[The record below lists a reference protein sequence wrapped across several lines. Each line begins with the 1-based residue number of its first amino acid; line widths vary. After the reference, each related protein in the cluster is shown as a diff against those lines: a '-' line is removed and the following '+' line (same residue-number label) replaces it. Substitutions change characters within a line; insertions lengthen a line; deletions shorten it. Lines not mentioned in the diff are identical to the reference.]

1 MSVDGVIEWCARHR
15 LTVLFV
21 TALAVLG
28 ALHTM
33 RGLPLD
39 AIPDLSDPQVVVTAE
54 WMGRGAELI
63 EDQVTYPLV
72 TALRGTPKARAVRG
86 FSMFGMSFV
95 YTLFDEGTD
104 LYWARARVAEAMGR
118 ARLPSS
124 VVPQLGPDATGVGWV
139 FSYALT
145 DPSGAHDLSELRQL
159 QDWTVRSAL
168 ESVPGVAEVA
178 AVGGYER
185 EVQITVDPQRLRAQ
199 GVTLEEVAAVVRRAN
214 LDVGGGALN
223 QAGREYAIQA
233 RGLLKGAD
241 ELGALIL
248 RMDARG
254 TPLRLAD
261 VATIAAGGA
270 QRRGIADL
278 DGQGEVVG
286 GIVVMRDGENALD
299 VINRIKA
306 RLADLRLPEG
316 VSLVTTYDRSV
327 LIDAS
332 IATLTRALL
341 EEALV
346 VSLIVVVFLLHFRS
360 ALVAIITLPVA
371 VLLAF
376 IPMRL
381 FGLTSNIMSLG
392 GIAIAIG
399 AMVDACVVLVENA
412 HKKLEHAGPD
422 LDTAART
429 TLVIAAAREVGRP
442 IFFSLLL
449 ITVSFL
455 PVFTLEGQGGRLFI
469 PLALTK
475 TASMFFAAVL
485 SITLAPALMVYFLR
499 GRIRS
504 EQSNPVS
511 RFFIALYR
519 PFAWVALHN
528 PRSTVLLAVAALASA
543 VPLAMR
549 LGSEFMP
556 PLDEGSL
563 MYMPTTLPGI
573 SAPLARD
580 SMLAQDRILK
590 DTPEVERVFGK
601 VGRADSAT
609 DPAPLDMVETVIT
622 LKPREQWRMVRVH
635 RFHDEWPEA
644 LARPLRWLWPNEAPI
659 TREALL
665 SELNARLAIPGWTN
679 ALVPPIKTRIDMLTT
694 GIRTPVGIQV
704 QGDNVAALEKTA
716 QAVADVVRQVPGA
729 RGVFAERVGG
739 ATSVEIRPDPV
750 RLARYGLNPGDL
762 TLAVETALGGAVLT
776 RLVDGRARVPVTLRY
791 PADTRD
797 SPEALRRLLIP
808 LSAGAGGGGA
818 GMPPMGGA
826 LDRVPTEAMLA
837 QNMPGMNMGG
847 GASPTPAAGANAP
860 TGPANLTDLPGID
873 VPVVGGG
880 SGGVRAGGM
889 GGGMAGGMA
898 GSGDTAGAA
907 ASTAGPLYITLGE
920 VADVDVH
927 PAPAMLK
934 DVNGQLSV
942 DVYVDVDPGTRDLG
956 GFVTDAKAR
965 VEAAVTRPAGVMLHW
980 TGQYEQL
987 ERMTARL
994 QLVVPLTLL
1003 LVIVLL
1009 YLNFRSWARTF
1020 IVLLSV
1026 PFALVGSVWL
1036 LFALG
1041 HPLSTAVWVGL
1052 IALVGVAAETGIV
1065 MLMYLDEACDRAHAE
1080 GRLTRSRGAA
1090 RGHSRGRGAARAA
1103 QADDRGHHALRSGA
1117 VAVERRARRRCD
1129 ESHRGAP
1136 RRRSDHLGVPHA
1148 GDHPGGVFL
1157 VPRAG
1162 AADAGLS
1169 KRWAAWTTRR
1179 AATPRRSRSAPRRRP
1194 AARRPRHGS
1203 PRA

>member
-1 MSVDGVIEWCARHR
+1 
-15 LTVLFV
+15 
-21 TALAVLG
+21 
-28 ALHTM
+28 
-33 RGLPLD
+33 
-39 AIPDLSDPQVVVTAE
+39 
-54 WMGRGAELI
+54 
-63 EDQVTYPLV
+63 V

-118 ARLPSS
+118 ARLPAS

-233 RGLLKGAD
+233 RGLLKSAD

-248 RMDARG
+248 RIDPRG
-254 TPLRLAD
+254 TPLRLSD
-261 VATIAAGGA
+261 VASVSAGGA
-270 QRRGIADL
+270 QRRGIAEL
-278 DGQGEVVG
+278 DGEGEVVG

-299 VINRIKA
+299 VITRVKA

-332 IATLTRALL
+332 IDTLTRALL

-381 FGLTSNIMSLG
+381 LGLTSNIMSLG

-412 HKKLEHAGPD
+412 HKKLENAGPD

-528 PRSTVLLAVAALASA
+528 PRSTVLMAVAALASA

-580 SMLAQDRILK
+580 SLLAQDRILK

-601 VGRADSAT
+601 VGRADTAT

-622 LKPREQWRMVRVH
+622 LKPREQWRTVRVP
-635 RFHDEWPEA
+635 RFHDDLPEVV
-644 LARPLRWLWPNEAPI
+644 ARPLRWLWPSEAPI

-665 SELNARLAIPGWTN
+665 AELDARLAMPGWTN

-704 QGDNVAALEKTA
+704 QGDSVAALEKTA

-739 ATSVEIRPDPV
+739 ATSVEIRPDPA
-750 RLARYGLNPGDL
+750 RLARYGLNPGDV

-797 SPEALRRLLIP
+797 SPEALRRLVIP
-808 LSAGAGGGGA
+808 LVPASGGGGA
-818 GMPPMGGA
+818 GMPPMGGERESLPA
-826 LDRVPTEAMLA
+826 EAMLA

-847 GASPTPAAGANAP
+847 GASPTPATGANAP
-860 TGPANLTDLPGID
+860 AGPSSLTDLPGID

-880 SGGVRAGGM
+880 YGGSK
-889 GGGMAGGMA
+889 AGGMA
-898 GSGDTAGAA
+898 GSMGGGMGESTGASA
-907 ASTAGPLYITLGE
+907 ASAPAGPLYITLGE
-920 VADVDVH
+920 VADVAVH

-942 DVYVDVDPGTRDLG
+942 DVYVDVDAGARDLG
-956 GFVTDAKAR
+956 GFVAEAKAR
-965 VEAAVTRPAGVMLHW
+965 VEAEVARPAGVMLHW

-987 ERMTARL
+987 QRMTERL
-994 QLVVPLTLL
+994 QIVVPITLLVVVL
-1003 LVIVLL
+1003 LL

-1026 PFALVGSVWL
+1026 PFALVGSIWL

-1065 MLMYLDEACDRAHAE
+1065 MLMYLDEACDRAAAE
-1080 GRLTRSRGAA
+1080 GRLT
-1090 RGHSRGRGAARAA
+1090 
-1103 QADDRGHHALRSGA
+1103 DREALREAILEGA
-1117 VAVERRARRRCD
+1117 VQRVRPKLMTV
-1129 ESHRGAP
+1129 GTM
-1136 RRRSDHLGVPHA
+1136 LFG
-1148 GDHPGGVFL
+1148 L
-1157 VPRAG
+1157 VPLLWSDGLGADVMSRIAAPLVGGLITSAFLTLEIIPVVYFWFRAH
-1162 AADAGLS
+1162 AESLPV
-1169 KRWAAWTTRR
+1169 RQ
-1179 AATPRRSRSAPRRRP
+1179 
-1194 AARRPRHGS
+1194 
-1203 PRA
+1203 